1 MNKKQKL
8 IAFIGAFSLLV
19 TFLIVKNRTTQTIS
33 DTQTNTKK
41 VNTVDCTNIKQ
52 INTKPLIEL
61 SGRITSSNKINIISE
76 VNGVSKVQYSRFE
89 VGEIFKKGEIL
100 LSIEDGDIELELKS
114 IKSQF
119 LALLLQ
125 VLPDVKMDFP
135 SLGSKLQSYVNN
147 FNLDAPIPNLPEIT
161 QLKARN
167 FFASRQVFAN
177 YYTIQSLEKRINK
190 FKIKAPFDGVLTKV
204 LIDPGSSIIIGQPL
218 GEFINLNT
226 YEMNGS
232 VSVNDSKL
240 IEKGDTVLISSN
252 DLNAI
257 IKGNVSR
264 VGSHINELTQSVD
277 VFVSVNDNRIKD
289 GMFIT
294 GKIICNTLDNVVKIE
309 RSKITKENQVYT
321 IVDNKLKLKNID
333 IICYQNDSVIIS
345 GLNISDCVVNQY
357 RNYFYDNMLI
367 N

>member
-1 MNKKQKL
+1 MSKKQKL
-8 IAFIGAFSLLV
+8 LVVIGAFFILV
-19 TFLIVKNRTTQTIS
+19 TFLIVKNRTNPSITETQS
-33 DTQTNTKK
+33 NTKK
-41 VNTVDCTNIKQ
+41 IKTIDCVDIKQ
-52 INTKPLIEL
+52 SNITPLIEM

-76 VNGVSKVQYSRFE
+76 VNGVSNVKNSKFE
-89 VGEIFKKGEIL
+89 VGEIFKKGEVL
-100 LSIEDGDIELELKS
+100 LSIEDGDIELELMS

-125 VLPDVKMDFP
+125 VLPDIKMDFP
-135 SLGSKLQSYVNN
+135 SLGSQLQLYVNN
-147 FNLDAPIPNLPEIT
+147 FNLEGPIPTLPKIKKV
-161 QLKARN
+161 KARN
-167 FFASRQVFAN
+167 FFASRQIFAN
-177 YYTIQSLEKRINK
+177 YYTIQSLEKRIEK
-190 FKIKAPFDGVLTKV
+190 FKIKAPFEGVLTKV

-240 IEKGDTVLISSN
+240 IERGDTVLISSN
-252 DLNAI
+252 DLNST

-277 VFVSVNDNRIKD
+277 VFVSVSDNKIKD

-294 GKIICNTLDNVVKIE
+294 GKIICNTLDNVVKVE

-321 IVDNKLKLKNID
+321 IVDNQLKLKNID
-333 IICYQNDSVIIS
+333 IICYQNDSVIVS
-345 GLNISDCVVNQY
+345 GLNINDCVVNQY